1 MLIRVRFIA
10 TWKTPDRARRRRQRP
25 DEQQST
31 ATIAPNPSTPAIP
44 LTSTS
49 EEAPALYTTSTTTED
64 GTTLPESLVISQD
77 LARNSL
83 TQFFQ
88 HGIPASPWSVFQSL
102 ERMRI
107 CYVGT
112 KASNLAHLT
121 GLDRRHPTPGP
132 LHLPHPAIRPEVPW
146 KPEVEA
152 GSPANKAEDYFRD
165 LSAFPTKDVRDSL
178 VDSYFEKINCFFPI
192 VDECEFRRQ
201 YPDPTHPPALLLLQS
216 VLLAGAHVSDH
227 PMVEKWRPMVC
238 STLFR
243 RAKRLFDL
251 RHEND
256 RMHLVQSALL
266 FTWYLENADTG
277 SANSYYWAGVACR
290 IAFGLG
296 MHRDLSGAEVRMPL
310 MSGRRMYRRIWWT
323 LFQVEIF
330 TALEHGRP
338 SMVHLDEIDQ
348 APLCIDDFAE
358 ENGTPNG
365 SLRLEY
371 SRNNIELCY
380 IILEILRLNTPG
392 MQTKQ
397 ESLGRVVTALDSR
410 LAAWMLKTR
419 PTEQFGSLQLHLHYH
434 TTLLH
439 LHRKYRPTSAGD
451 LWQNV
456 GPTDEICSSSVS
468 ALIYIFEMMQS
479 KRFLSQCYFTSVIA
493 LTAAAIY
500 ISQSIKNALEHGHV
514 LLVVSGQQQLE
525 KLFGVAREL
534 SVYWPNAEGVLKL
547 FQSMSQ
553 NFNSRIG
560 ELLDKDTGGSSNN
573 MQTDDRQ
580 EAHENSQRGTD
591 DIHALDWNASRGEMD
606 PATWSLE
613 WQDLFMYPDLHRQ
626 FLADEDWMNISPR
639 FGTEI

>member
-1 MLIRVRFIA
+1 MV
-10 TWKTPDRARRRRQRP
+10 TWKKPDRARRRRQRL

-31 ATIAPNPSTPAIP
+31 ATIAPNTSPSAVPS
-44 LTSTS
+44 TSTS
-49 EEAPALYTTSTTTED
+49 EEASAHYTASITTED
-64 GTTLPESLVISQD
+64 GATLPESLVISQD

-83 TQFFQ
+83 SQFFQ
-88 HGIPASPWSVFQSL
+88 HGIPASPWSVFDSL

-146 KPEVEA
+146 KPEVEP
-152 GSPANKAEDYFRD
+152 GSLASKTEDYFRD
-165 LSAFPTKDVRDSL
+165 LSAFPTKDIRDSL
-178 VDSYFEKINCFFPI
+178 VDAYFEKINCFFPI

-201 YPDPTHPPALLLLQS
+201 YPNPTNPPALLLLQS

-227 PMVEKWRPMVC
+227 PKVEKWRPMVC

-243 RAKRLFDL
+243 RAKRLFDM

-338 SMVHLDEIDQ
+338 SMIHLDEIDQ
-348 APLCIDDFAE
+348 APLCIDDFTE
-358 ENGTPNG
+358 ENGAPNG
-365 SLRLEY
+365 SLRVGY
-371 SRNNIELCY
+371 CRNNIELCH
-380 IILEILRLNTPG
+380 IALEVLRLNTPG
-392 MQTKQ
+392 MQRKQ
-397 ESLGRVVTALDSR
+397 ESLGSVVTALDSR
-410 LAAWMLKTR
+410 LAAWVLKTR
-419 PTEQFGSLQLHLHYH
+419 LTEQFGSLQLHLHYH
-434 TTLLH
+434 TILLH
-439 LHRKYRPTSAGD
+439 LHRKYRPTSAGA
-451 LWQNV
+451 LRQNI
-456 GPTDEICSSSVS
+456 GPADEMCNGSVS
-468 ALIYIFEMMQS
+468 ALIHIFEMMQS
-479 KRFLSQCYFTSVIA
+479 KRLLSQCYFTSVIA

-500 ISQSIKNALEHGHV
+500 VSQSIENALEHGHV

-525 KLFGVAREL
+525 TLFGVAKEL
-534 SVYWPNAEGVLKL
+534 GVYWPNAEAVLKL

-573 MQTDDRQ
+573 MQANDGEEVHD
-580 EAHENSQRGTD
+580 NGQRGTYD
-591 DIHALDWNASRGEMD
+591 VHAPDWNASRRERD
-606 PATWSLE
+606 PGTWSLE
-613 WQDLFMYPDLHRQ
+613 WQDFFMYPDLHPQ
-626 FLADEDWMNISPR
+626 FLADEDWMNISLR